1 MPASPSPPPSAPSR
15 FLSASPTPRRSD
27 HHRGFL
33 TWNRRALASGA
44 LIASGALAC
53 VPALPAFAS
62 TVVRQIE
69 LGGLQSFSAPAV
81 LPAQAVVRDDF
92 SVSSFTL
99 VQWPVPAS
107 TTMTSGYGYR
117 SCEGC
122 SVDHRGIDLTPGSG
136 YPVQSVAD
144 GVVVLAE
151 ESDSGLGVQVVV
163 EHLIDGAV
171 VRTVYAHLQYGS
183 LGVSAGDTV
192 SRGQQLGL
200 VGSTGASTGP
210 HLHFEVLISDE
221 QIDPLPWL
229 LAHANS

>member
-1 MPASPSPPPSAPSR
+1 MPACPSPPPSVLSR
-15 FLSASPTPRRSD
+15 STAASPPHRRSE

-33 TWNRRALASGA
+33 TWNRRLLASGA
-44 LIASGALAC
+44 LVASGALAC

-62 TVVRQIE
+62 TVVQQIE
-69 LGGLQSFSAPAV
+69 LVGLQSFSAPAV
-81 LPAQAVVRDDF
+81 LPAQAVLRDGF
-92 SVSSFTL
+92 TVTSFTL

-151 ESDSGLGVQVVV
+151 ESDSGLGVQVVL
-163 EHLIDGAV
+163 EHVIDGTV
-171 VRTVYAHLQYGS
+171 VRTVYAHMQFGS
-183 LGVSAGDTV
+183 LAVSTGDTV
-192 SRGQQLGL
+192 ARGQQLGL
-200 VGSTGASTGP
+200 VGNTGASTGP
-210 HLHFEVLISDE
+210 HLHFEVVIADE
-221 QIDPLPWL
+221 QVDPLPWL
-229 LAHANS
+229 IAHANS

>member
-1 MPASPSPPPSAPSR
+1 MPVPPDPSSAVPPAVPYSG
-15 FLSASPTPRRSD
+15 RSD
-27 HHRGFL
+27 RHRGFL
-33 TWNRRALASGA
+33 TWNRRALASTA
-44 LIASGALAC
+44 LVASGALAC

-62 TVVRQIE
+62 TVVQQIE
-69 LGGLQSFSAPAV
+69 LVGLQSFTAPAV
-81 LPAQAVVRDDF
+81 LPAQPVSRDDF
-92 SVSSFTL
+92 TVSTFTL

-117 SCEGC
+117 SCDGC
-122 SVDHRGIDLTPGSG
+122 SADHRGIDLTPGSG
-136 YPVQSVAD
+136 YPVQAVAD

-151 ESDSGLGVQVVV
+151 ESDAGLGVQVVV
-163 EHLIDGAV
+163 EHVIDGSL

-183 LGVSAGDTV
+183 LAVSTGEAI

-210 HLHFEVLISDE
+210 HLHFEVLIAGE

-229 LAHANS
+229 IAHANS